1 MRLDGALRH
10 SRHFCNLIYR
20 ESIHQLQRDACPFVL
35 AQYPQGIEQIHLQSG
50 IHSLRIL
57 SDNCRRIDVLRLL
70 MTAGII
76 IPYIIGDAVEPGG
89 ERGCT
94 PETGQMGICLDKGI
108 LRQVVTQLRIP
119 QRLPQEEPTN
129 G

>member
-1 MRLDGALRH
+1 MGAL
-10 SRHFCNLIYR
+10 C
-20 ESIHQLQRDACPFVL
+20 
-35 AQYPQGIEQIHLQSG
+35 
-50 IHSLRIL
+50 IL
-57 SDNCRRIDVLRLL
+57 TGNGRRIDVLRLL

-89 ERGCT
+89 EAGCT
-94 PETGQMGICLDKGI
+94 PETGQMGISLDKGI
-108 LRQVVTQLRIP
+108 LSQVVTQLRIP

>member
-1 MRLDGALRH
+1 MGAL
-10 SRHFCNLIYR
+10 C
-20 ESIHQLQRDACPFVL
+20 
-35 AQYPQGIEQIHLQSG
+35 
-50 IHSLRIL
+50 IL
-57 SDNCRRIDVLRLL
+57 TGNGRRIDVLRLL

>member
-1 MRLDGALRH
+1 MGAL
-10 SRHFCNLIYR
+10 C
-20 ESIHQLQRDACPFVL
+20 
-35 AQYPQGIEQIHLQSG
+35 
-50 IHSLRIL
+50 IL
-57 SDNCRRIDVLRLL
+57 TGNGRRIDVLRLL

-76 IPYIIGDAVEPGG
+76 ISYIIGDAVEPGG

-108 LRQVVTQLRIP
+108 LSQVVTQLRIS

>member
-1 MRLDGALRH
+1 MGAL
-10 SRHFCNLIYR
+10 C
-20 ESIHQLQRDACPFVL
+20 
-35 AQYPQGIEQIHLQSG
+35 
-50 IHSLRIL
+50 IL
-57 SDNCRRIDVLRLL
+57 TGNGRRIDVLRLL
-70 MTAGII
+70 MTAGVI
-76 IPYIIGDAVEPGG
+76 IPYIVGDAVEPGG

>member
-1 MRLDGALRH
+1 MGAL
-10 SRHFCNLIYR
+10 C
-20 ESIHQLQRDACPFVL
+20 
-35 AQYPQGIEQIHLQSG
+35 
-50 IHSLRIL
+50 IL
-57 SDNCRRIDVLRLL
+57 TGNGRRIDVLRLL

-108 LRQVVTQLRIP
+108 LSQVVTQLRIP
-119 QRLPQEEPTN
+119 SVCRRKNPRM
-129 G
+129 GD

>member
-20 ESIHQLQRDACPFVL
+20 ETIHQLQRDACPFIL

-57 SDNCRRIDVLRLL
+57 PGNRRRIDILCFLLLR
-70 MTAGII
+70 
-76 IPYIIGDAVEPGG
+76 V
-89 ERGCT
+89 
-94 PETGQMGICLDKGI
+94 
-108 LRQVVTQLRIP
+108 
-119 QRLPQEEPTN
+119 
-129 G
+129 

>member
-10 SRHFCNLIYR
+10 SRHFCHLIYR
-20 ESIHQLQRDACPFVL
+20 ETIHQLQRDACPFVL

-57 SDNCRRIDVLRLL
+57 SGNRRRINILCFL

-76 IPYIIGDAVEPGG
+76 IPHIIGDTIKPSG
-89 ERGCT
+89 EAGCT
-94 PETGQMGICLDKGI
+94 LETRQMGISLHKGI

-119 QRLPQEEPTN
+119 QRLP
-129 G
+129 

>member
-1 MRLDGALRH
+1 MG
-10 SRHFCNLIYR
+10 
-20 ESIHQLQRDACPFVL
+20 VL
-35 AQYPQGIEQIHLQSG
+35 C
-50 IHSLRIL
+50 IL
-57 SDNCRRIDVLRLL
+57 TGNGRRIDVLRLL
-70 MTAGII
+70 MAAGII

-94 PETGQMGICLDKGI
+94 PETGQMGISLDKGI
-108 LRQVVTQLRIP
+108 LSQVVTQLRIP

>member
-1 MRLDGALRH
+1 MGAL
-10 SRHFCNLIYR
+10 C
-20 ESIHQLQRDACPFVL
+20 
-35 AQYPQGIEQIHLQSG
+35 
-50 IHSLRIL
+50 IL
-57 SDNCRRIDVLRLL
+57 TGNGRRIDVLRLL
-70 MTAGII
+70 MAAGII
-76 IPYIIGDAVEPGG
+76 IPYIIGDALEPGG

>member
-1 MRLDGALRH
+1 MGAL
-10 SRHFCNLIYR
+10 C
-20 ESIHQLQRDACPFVL
+20 
-35 AQYPQGIEQIHLQSG
+35 
-50 IHSLRIL
+50 IL
-57 SDNCRRIDVLRLL
+57 TGNGRRIDVLRLL

-76 IPYIIGDAVEPGG
+76 LPYIIGDAVEPGR

-94 PETGQMGICLDKGI
+94 PETGQMGISLDKGI
-108 LRQVVTQLRIP
+108 LSQVVTQLRIP

>member
-1 MRLDGALRH
+1 MGAL
-10 SRHFCNLIYR
+10 C
-20 ESIHQLQRDACPFVL
+20 
-35 AQYPQGIEQIHLQSG
+35 
-50 IHSLRIL
+50 IL
-57 SDNCRRIDVLRLL
+57 TGNGRRIDVLRLL
-70 MTAGII
+70 MAAGII

>member
-1 MRLDGALRH
+1 MGAL
-10 SRHFCNLIYR
+10 C
-20 ESIHQLQRDACPFVL
+20 
-35 AQYPQGIEQIHLQSG
+35 
-50 IHSLRIL
+50 IL
-57 SDNCRRIDVLRLL
+57 TGNGRRIDVLRLL
-70 MTAGII
+70 MAAGII

-94 PETGQMGICLDKGI
+94 PETGQMGISLDKGI
-108 LRQVVTQLRIP
+108 LSQVVTQLRIP

>member
-1 MRLDGALRH
+1 MGAL
-10 SRHFCNLIYR
+10 C
-20 ESIHQLQRDACPFVL
+20 
-35 AQYPQGIEQIHLQSG
+35 
-50 IHSLRIL
+50 IL
-57 SDNCRRIDVLRLL
+57 TGNGRRIDVLRLL
-70 MTAGII
+70 MTTGII

-108 LRQVVTQLRIP
+108 LSQVVTQLRIP

-129 G
+129 R

>member
-1 MRLDGALRH
+1 MGAL
-10 SRHFCNLIYR
+10 C
-20 ESIHQLQRDACPFVL
+20 
-35 AQYPQGIEQIHLQSG
+35 
-50 IHSLRIL
+50 IL
-57 SDNCRRIDVLRLL
+57 TGNGRRIDVLRLL

-108 LRQVVTQLRIP
+108 LSQVVTQLRIP